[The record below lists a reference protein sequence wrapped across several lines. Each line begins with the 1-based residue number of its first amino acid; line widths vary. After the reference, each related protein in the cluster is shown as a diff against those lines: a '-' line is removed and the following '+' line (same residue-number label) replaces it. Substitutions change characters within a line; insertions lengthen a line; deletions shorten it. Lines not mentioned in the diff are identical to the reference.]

1 MLHDI
6 LAGYYYAFQVDNFA
20 IIVLGTLVGVAL
32 GSFPGLDCS
41 IGAALFIPI
50 TYGMTPSQAI
60 LLLAALYS
68 GAVYGGQIPA
78 ILFRV
83 PGASEAVMTTLDGYP
98 MTLQGKAGKALGTG
112 LLSSLVGGLFGVAG
126 LTLVAPLL
134 ANAALM
140 FGPSEYFALG
150 ILGLTALASLGSK
163 SPIKAIISGLFGLL
177 FATVGLD
184 PIIGFPR
191 FAFGTTVLKGGI
203 TFIPAVIG
211 LFAAAEVY
219 NQISRGKAF
228 SKIDNGTPNEQKRIR
243 ITFPT
248 LKELKPLKWS
258 SLRSALLGL
267 VVGILP
273 GVGATTAA
281 IVGYS
286 QAVQFS
292 KEPEKF
298 GKGTIEGIIAPEIAN
313 NAAAGGA
320 MVPLLSLGIPG
331 SATTAIMLA
340 AFLMHGLRPGPLLL
354 VQQRPLAF
362 TIFAGMCLANILF
375 FFIGF
380 FAIRFFV
387 RLREIPYP
395 FIAVGI
401 LAFSAV
407 GANAMGDISG
417 MKMMFLFAILGFIM
431 EKYNY
436 AVAPMVLGLVL
447 GPIIEPSLRRA
458 LLIHEYDLLAVL
470 TRPIT
475 GMLLIFSIIVII
487 TPIYWELKRRR
498 TSKLGGNRGKPS

>member
-6 LAGYYYAFQVDNFA
+6 LMGYAHVFQFNNLIVV
-20 IIVLGTLVGVAL
+20 VLGTLVGVAL

-41 IGAALFIPI
+41 IGVALFLPI
-50 TYGMTPSQAI
+50 TYTMEPAPAI

-68 GAVYGGQIPA
+68 GAVYGAQIPA

-83 PGASEAVMTTLDGYP
+83 PGASEAVVTTLDGYP
-98 MTLQGKAGKALGTG
+98 MAVKGEAGKALGMG
-112 LLSSLVGGLFGVAG
+112 LLASLAGGLVGVAG
-126 LTLVAPLL
+126 LTLLAPLL
-134 ANAALM
+134 ADVALM

-163 SPIKAIISGLFGLL
+163 AQVKAIIAGMFGLL

-184 PIIGFPR
+184 PIVGSLR
-191 FAFGTTVLKGGI
+191 FTFGTTVLKGGI

-211 LFAAAEVY
+211 LFAASEVY
-219 NQISRGKAF
+219 NQISQGRAFAGK
-228 SKIDNGTPNEQKRIR
+228 SNQEPQQKKRVR
-243 ITFPT
+243 VQFPS
-248 LKELKPLKWS
+248 LEELKPLKWS
-258 SLRSALLGL
+258 SIRSALLGL
-267 VVGILP
+267 AVGILP

-292 KEPEKF
+292 KTPEKF
-298 GKGTIEGIIAPEIAN
+298 GTGILEGVMAPEVAN

-331 SATTAIMLA
+331 SATTAIMLG
-340 AFLMHGLRPGPLLL
+340 AFLMHGMRPGPLLL
-354 VQQRPLAF
+354 VNQRPLAF
-362 TIFAGMCLANILF
+362 TIFAGMALANVLF

-380 FAIRFFV
+380 LAIRFFV
-387 RLREIPYP
+387 QLRRVPYP

-401 LAFSAV
+401 LTFSAV
-407 GANAMGDISG
+407 GANAMGAISG
-417 MKMMFLFAILGFIM
+417 MQMMFLFAILGFIM
-431 EKYNY
+431 EKYDY
-436 AVAPMVLGLVL
+436 SVAPMVLGLVL

-458 LLIHEYDLLAVL
+458 LMMQEYNLIGVL

-475 GMLLIFSIIVII
+475 AILLILSIAVIM
-487 TPIYWELKRRR
+487 TPILWKLKAAR
-498 TSKLGGNRGKPS
+498 KGKGVQIDPS